1 MSTDIQS
8 QDISGVAEFGD
19 VAGTPARTVDL
30 HILSP
35 SPEVPA
41 RVTLDNLPLAM
52 KILDLKT
59 RLSETL
65 PSRPRP
71 DIQRLIYRGK
81 PLLNNEER
89 LSNIVQHADG
99 RVHTIHLVL
108 PPSQVKVTIPPPTND
123 ISNLPNPPQESSN
136 LRLRTNN
143 VEPTVQRPHGQAQFN
158 PAAFTS
164 QVAAIRQHV
173 IAQHQHLAAQIT
185 QNSRLV
191 DPTRP
196 SGTGVA
202 PAINTTGVPFQNTV
216 ENSPL
221 YVDVNSPLYGT
232 RFGLP
237 APNLQSERVG
247 STPSTLSHQSPSP
260 WTTMSENPTPRISP
274 VQHTASIPPSRPTWF
289 GESGT
294 GVGGANENRQRTI
307 ATILEQIFA
316 MEGQLRRGHLPVVE
330 EISSIRIQLHQIL
343 DEQDRN
349 PLGRRDS
356 MPANLLARLSS
367 LSTRVDQIRISR
379 ARSFTFSPQNSLL
392 NSSPTVQDP
401 TQTSLYLL
409 SSPSGY
415 HAILLPPT
423 SASGYGTIHSGT
435 SVFPT
440 HRTTIHPHITPIPH
454 DVPHAAPSTTN
465 IPPAVNQAILQQQAR
480 RRIILGPANLSR
492 ILGRLWL
499 FIRLYFFCYMFTE
512 DGTWLRIVLIS
523 LSAVT
528 ALVSE
533 TDIPQRFQRAALDPF
548 HRLLEYLLPMDIHQ
562 PQDANRASG
571 GINTNDPAVHPMQP
585 NTINGDLRSTVE
597 RRHAMPHSEPAVYNR
612 LRTAERALALLLASL
627 VPGVG
632 ERRVAA
638 RNAAET
644 ARQNQSA
651 AVREAEE
658 NRAREQE
665 NDVAEVPDNA
675 SGEEPGD
682 AVVIEPGTP
691 ADPTVDLEEGDS
703 AIET

>member
-8 QDISGVAEFGD
+8 QDISGVAEFGNA
-19 VAGTPARTVDL
+19 AGTPAQTVDL

-35 SPEVPA
+35 SLEVPT

-274 VQHTASIPPSRPTWF
+274 VQHTATIPPPSRPTWF

-343 DEQDRN
+343 DEQDRI

-379 ARSFTFSPQNSLL
+379 ARSFAFSPQNSLL

-415 HAILLPPT
+415 HAILLPPA
-423 SASGYGTIHSGT
+423 SASGYGTIHTGT
-435 SVFPT
+435 
-440 HRTTIHPHITPIPH
+440 
-454 DVPHAAPSTTN
+454 
-465 IPPAVNQAILQQQAR
+465 
-480 RRIILGPANLSR
+480 
-492 ILGRLWL
+492 
-499 FIRLYFFCYMFTE
+499 
-512 DGTWLRIVLIS
+512 IVLIS

-533 TDIPQRFQRAALDPF
+533 TDIPQRFQRAALDPL

-562 PQDANRASG
+562 PRDANRASG
-571 GINTNDPAVHPMQP
+571 GVNTNDPAVHPMQP

-597 RRHAMPHSEPAVYNR
+597 RQHPTAMAHSEPAVYNR
-612 LRTAERALALLLASL
+612 LRTAERALALLVASL

-644 ARQNQSA
+644 ARQNQLA

-658 NRAREQE
+658 SRAREQE

-675 SGEEPGD
+675 AGEQPGD